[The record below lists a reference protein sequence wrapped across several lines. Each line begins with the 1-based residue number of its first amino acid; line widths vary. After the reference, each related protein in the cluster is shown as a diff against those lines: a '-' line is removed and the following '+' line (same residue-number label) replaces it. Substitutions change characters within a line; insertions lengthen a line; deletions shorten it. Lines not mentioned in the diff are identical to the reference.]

1 MQQPGPDGV
10 LLLDKPEGFSST
22 QALARCKRFLAARKA
37 GHTGTLDPFATGLLP
52 LVFGEATKFSRF
64 LIDAAKGYTA
74 TLRLGV
80 ESSTG
85 DPEGVLTEPR
95 PVQVSAAQVD
105 EALESFLGSGE
116 QVPPMHSAVRVGG
129 QRLYDLARRGVE
141 IERAARSI
149 EILGLRRVSFEAGL
163 LVIDVDCSKG
173 TYVRTLAIDIGRRLG
188 CGAYLVGLQR
198 TRVGRFRLESAVGLG
213 TLEGEG
219 VDAARQRLLP
229 LEVLV
234 AELPRLD
241 ADEERAWR
249 FGQGQVLQL
258 EPEAPAGEIAVF
270 GPGGRFIGVG
280 RREAGGPLA
289 PVRLLAGAGSGQI
302 P

>member
-1 MQQPGPDGV
+1 VERSGPDGV

-64 LIDAAKGYTA
+64 LIDAAKSYTA

-85 DPEGVLTEPR
+85 DPEGTLGPAREACVTPE
-95 PVQVSAAQVD
+95 QVD
-105 EALESFLGSGE
+105 EVLAGFLGAGE

-129 QRLYDLARRGVE
+129 QRLYDLARQGVE
-141 IERAARSI
+141 IERAARAI
-149 EILGLRRVSFEAGL
+149 EILALRRTALEGDR
-163 LVIDVDCSKG
+163 LVIEVDCSKG
-173 TYVRTLAIDIGRRLG
+173 TYVRTLAVDIGRRLG
-188 CGAYLVGLQR
+188 CGAYLVALRR
-198 TRVGRFRLESAVGLG
+198 TRVAGFSLDTAVALQ
-213 TLEGEG
+213 TLEAEG
-219 VDAARQRLLP
+219 AEASRRRLLP

-234 AELPRLD
+234 SALPRLD
-241 ADEERAWR
+241 ADAPGAWR
-249 FGQGQVLQL
+249 FGQGQVLEL
-258 EPEAPAGEIAVF
+258 PEGAKEGEMAVF

-280 RREAGGPLA
+280 RWEAPGRLA
-289 PVRLLAGAGSGQI
+289 PMRLLATAGTREI

>member
-1 MQQPGPDGV
+1 MRQPGPDGV
-10 LLLDKPEGFSST
+10 LLLDKPAGFSST
-22 QALARCKRFLAARKA
+22 QALARCKRFLAAPKA

-52 LVFGEATKFSRF
+52 LVFGEATKFARF

-74 TLRLGV
+74 ILRLGV

-85 DPEGVLTEPR
+85 DPEGSLSVPR
-95 PVQVSAAQVD
+95 PVDVSAAEVD
-105 EALESFLGSGE
+105 EALETFLGSGE

-141 IERAARSI
+141 IERAARAI
-149 EILGLRRVSFEAGL
+149 EILGLRRVQLEGDL
-163 LVIDVDCSKG
+163 LILDVDCSKG

-188 CGAYLVGLQR
+188 CGAYLVGLRR
-198 TRVGRFRLESAVGLG
+198 TRVGRFRLESAADLG
-213 TLEGEG
+213 VLEEEG
-219 VDAARQRLLP
+219 VDAARARLLP

-234 AELPRLD
+234 SELPRLD

-249 FGQGQVLQL
+249 FGQGQAWALG
-258 EPEAPAGEIAVF
+258 PEAPEGEIAVF

-280 RREAGGPLA
+280 RREGGSPLS

>member
-1 MQQPGPDGV
+1 VSQPGPDGV

-85 DPEGVLTEPR
+85 DPEGVLTQPR
-95 PVQVSAAQVD
+95 PVHVSPAQVD
-105 EALESFLGSGE
+105 QALESFLGSGE

-141 IERAARSI
+141 IERAARAI
-149 EILGLRRVSFEAGL
+149 EILGLRRISLQGDL
-163 LVIDVDCSKG
+163 LVVDVDCSKG
-173 TYVRTLAIDIGRRLG
+173 TYVRTLAVDIGRQLG
-188 CGAYLVGLQR
+188 CGAYLVGLRR
-198 TRVGRFRLESAVGLG
+198 TRVGRFRLESAVELAA
-213 TLEGEG
+213 LEAEG
-219 VDAARQRLLP
+219 VAAARERLLP

-241 ADEERAWR
+241 ANADLAWR
-249 FGQGQVLQL
+249 FGQGQAVALQ
-258 EPEAPAGEIAVF
+258 PDAPAGEIAVF

-280 RREAGGPLA
+280 RREAPGPLS

>member
-1 MQQPGPDGV
+1 MQRAGPDGV

-64 LIDAAKGYTA
+64 LIDAVKGYTA

-85 DPEGVLTEPR
+85 DTEGVLGAPR
-95 PVQVSAAQVD
+95 PVHVTEAQVD
-105 EALESFLGSGE
+105 EALAGFVGAGE

-141 IERAARSI
+141 IERSARAI
-149 EILGLRRVSFEAGL
+149 EILALRRVALDGDR
-163 LVIDVDCSKG
+163 LVVDVDCSKG
-173 TYVRTLAIDIGRRLG
+173 TYVRTLAADIGRRLG
-188 CGAYLVGLQR
+188 CGAYLVALRR
-198 TRVGRFRLESAVGLG
+198 TRVGGFGLEAAA
-213 TLEGEG
+213 TLAALEAEG
-219 VDAARQRLLP
+219 VEAARKRLLP

-234 AELPRLD
+234 ADLPRLE
-241 ADEERAWR
+241 ADERLAWR
-249 FGQGQVLQL
+249 FGQGQALDL
-258 EPEAPAGEIAVF
+258 EAGAPEGEIAVF

-280 RREAGGPLA
+280 RREGGGRLA
-289 PVRLLAGAGSGQI
+289 PVRLLAALPHAQI

>member
-1 MQQPGPDGV
+1 MDRAGPDGV
-10 LLLDKPEGFSST
+10 LLLDKPAGFSST
-22 QALARCKRFLAARKA
+22 QALSRCKRFLAARKA

-64 LIDAAKGYTA
+64 LLDAIKGYTA

-80 ESSTG
+80 ESTTG
-85 DPEGVLTEPR
+85 DPEGELAPAR
-95 PVQVSAAQVD
+95 PVQVSEAQVD
-105 EALESFLGSGE
+105 EVLAGFLGAGE

-141 IERAARSI
+141 IDRAARAI
-149 EILGLRRVSFEAGL
+149 EILALRRVALGGDR

-173 TYVRTLAIDIGRRLG
+173 TYVRTLAMDIGRRLG
-188 CGAYLVGLQR
+188 CGAYLVDLRR
-198 TRVGRFRLESAVGLG
+198 TRVGRFRLDQAVALT
-213 TLEGEG
+213 TLEAEG
-219 VDAARQRLLP
+219 IDAARGRLLP

-234 AELPRLD
+234 SGLPRLD
-241 ADEERAWR
+241 ADEQRAWR
-249 FGQGQVLQL
+249 FGQGQVLEL
-258 EPEAPAGEIAVF
+258 ENTAAGGEMAVF

-280 RREAGGPLA
+280 RCEAGGRLA
-289 PVRLLAGAGSGQI
+289 PLRLLAGGGAAQI